1 MTGAGWGGYT
11 LSGVTYAPDGDVL
24 TATDSANGQ
33 WQYEYGPLNRLVE
46 ACSPTCA
53 SPSLAL
59 QYAYDRFGPQEFP
72 QEIPPGDGRQQNVL
86 AGSAPSPQLTFNTNN
101 RIVGASYDASGDMT
115 SDGNGNFYT
124 YDAEGRV
131 NCVYTSEGSCQGPA
145 AGYVYNALGQRVEKL
160 VGGSA
165 KYYLYNLA
173 GHAVSTLGPSGN

>member
-1 MTGAGWGGYT
+1 M
-11 LSGVTYAPDGDVL
+11 L

-72 QEIPPGDGRQQNVL
+72 QGIPPGDGRQQNVL
-86 AGSAPSPQLTFNTNN
+86 AGSAPSPQLTFNPNN
-101 RIVGASYDASGDMT
+101 QVVGAGYDSSGDMT

-131 NCVYTSEGSCQGPA
+131 ACAYASGGSCQSPT
-145 AGYVYNALGQRVEKL
+145 AGYVYNALGQRVEEL
-160 VGGSA
+160 VGGMRRELRGRQPTQA
-165 KYYLYNLA
+165 AVGAHFVVVMKETRRLA
-173 GHAVSTLGPSGN
+173 PRVQQA